1 MADKE
6 KAKSRGHPFA
16 GMLNPEEEIVWISPP
31 IPTRTATKP
40 NGLIT
45 CGFYLVSYGL
55 LIALIVSACVWVL
68 ILGNDVVATIPIV
81 IVAFIVMCM
90 VVMFIG
96 ELINQKP
103 YTLEDHFYAV
113 TNERLLYGTSK
124 KPNSLPIEKIS
135 KIDLLEREQGRGILV
150 FKEYF
155 MLWPEIEDAAQVKA
169 IIEAARKTRVQAAS
183 SLS

>member
-1 MADKE
+1 MSDKE
-6 KAKSRGHPFA
+6 KAKSKGHPFA
-16 GMLNPEEEIVWISPP
+16 GMLQPTEDILWISPP
-31 IPTRTATKP
+31 IPTRTVTKP

-68 ILGNDVVATIPIV
+68 ILGNDVVATIPMV
-81 IVAFIVMCM
+81 LVAFIVICM

-113 TNERLLYGTSK
+113 TNEHLLYGTWETF
-124 KPNSLPIEKIS
+124 NSLPIEKIS
-135 KIDLLEREQGRGILV
+135 KIELLERQQGRGILA
-150 FKEYF
+150 FKEQF

-169 IIEAARKTRVQAAS
+169 IIEEAKKRRLQGKNQS
-183 SLS
+183 